1 MEAGYSVPED
11 ISVLGCDDIELSQ
24 WYTPA
29 LTTIRTHITEQGGLA
44 IRELTELL
52 SGKKEGRIHRIKG
65 ELIERSSCRRKCE

>member
-44 IRELTELL
+44 IREDLL
-52 SGKKEGRIHRIKG
+52 SGTKEGRIHRIKG
-65 ELIERSSCRRKCE
+65 ELIERSSCRRKGE